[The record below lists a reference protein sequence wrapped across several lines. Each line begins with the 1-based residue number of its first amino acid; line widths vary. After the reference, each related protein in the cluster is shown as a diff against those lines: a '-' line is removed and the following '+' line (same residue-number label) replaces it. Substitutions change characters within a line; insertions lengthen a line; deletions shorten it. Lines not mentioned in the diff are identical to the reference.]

1 MLFLNLSMCKQN
13 NLSRRVLFANESEAI
28 IYIFGSLYLFLILE
42 WHLSILTN
50 YTEVSVYLHAGKAIL
65 GGEVVIGVSYVG
77 VPVHTENIDLC
88 KEVKC
93 PVANGNFV
101 ISHTQTLPVITP
113 PVSFISSLSYK
124 FRSRCKN
131 IILSG
136 NISSFDLVL
145 IFLLLSIYKFAL
157 GVYCTIFSFRLVT

>member
-1 MLFLNLSMCKQN
+1 MEFHSLPKLSLLFS
-13 NLSRRVLFANESEAI
+13 
-28 IYIFGSLYLFLILE
+28 
-42 WHLSILTN
+42 LSILFLSSFQAHATTKITYCDKKTN
-50 YTEVSVYLHAGKAIL
+50 YPVKVSGVDISPDPVKSGHPATFKIYATSGKAIH

-113 PVSFISSLSYK
+113 PGPYSLKMTLKNDREELLTCIKFNFKIVLGSLVS
-124 FRSRCKN
+124 
-131 IILSG
+131 
-136 NISSFDLVL
+136 DM
-145 IFLLLSIYKFAL
+145 
-157 GVYCTIFSFRLVT
+157 